1 MFLARLL
8 IGRAIGRLVML
19 ALVLVV
25 AGGAA
30 WWFFVR
36 EDNQLAT
43 AAPEIPEQIRSAASS
58 TPAAGSAAP
67 ATSSGAQVFTIVPEQ
82 SEAAYFAGETLAR
95 LGVPSTAKGATR
107 DIKGQFALTADG
119 LDTANTTAFTVGLKS
134 LTSDQPRRDTQ
145 AQNALQTSK
154 FATATFTA
162 TKVTGFPEEFPA
174 DADVSMQLTGTLDL
188 HGVQKEITWDV
199 KARKEGNAL
208 SALATTTFKYADFN
222 ITRPN
227 IGGFVSVD
235 EDVTLQ
241 VQVIAVAS

>member
-8 IGRAIGRLVML
+8 IGRMFGRLVL
-19 ALVLVV
+19 FALVLAV

-30 WWFFVR
+30 WWLFVR

-43 AAPEIPEQIRSAASS
+43 AAPEIPEQIPSADSS
-58 TPAAGSAAP
+58 TPAGSAAP
-67 ATSSGAQVFTIVPEQ
+67 ATNSGEQVFTIVPEQ

-107 DIKGQFALTADG
+107 DVKGRFALTADG

-154 FATATFTA
+154 YPSATFTA
-162 TKVTGFPEEFPA
+162 TKVTGIPEEFPA

-188 HGVQKEITWDV
+188 HGVEKEITWDV
-199 KARKEGNAL
+199 KARKKGSAL
-208 SALATTTFKYADFN
+208 SVLATTTFKYADFN

-235 EDVTLQ
+235 EEVTLQ
-241 VQVIAVAS
+241 VQIIAVAG